1 MFRELK
7 SEHLMSMQLN
17 VAFDRARQ
25 IGAVPLGR
33 RGIYPVDGGRFEGTR
48 LKGRV
53 LGDGIDWVTWR
64 SDRAMVID
72 VRLALETD
80 DGALIAMSY
89 VGLSYQRTDEARAA
103 VRQGDLV
110 AYEDTYVRT
119 TPRFETSD
127 PRYEWLNR
135 VIAVANGH
143 RGSEGAMYEVFEIV

>member
-1 MFRELK
+1 MFKELK

-17 VAFDRARQ
+17 VAFNRARQ
-25 IGAVPLGR
+25 IGMAPLGR
-33 RGIYPVDGGRFEGTR
+33 RGIYPVDGGRFEGKR
-48 LKGRV
+48 LRGMV
-53 LGDGIDWVTWR
+53 LHDGIDWVTWR

-103 VRQGDLV
+103 VKQGDLV
-110 AYEDTYVRT
+110 AYEHTYVRT

-143 RGSEGAMYEVFEIV
+143 RGPDGALYEIFEIV

>member
-1 MFRELK
+1 MIEHLK
-7 SEHLMSMQLN
+7 SEHLMTMHLN

-33 RGIYPVDGGRFEGTR
+33 RGIYPVDGGRFEGAR
-48 LKGRV
+48 LRGKV

-64 SDRAMVID
+64 SDKSMVID

-89 VGLSYQRTDEARAA
+89 TGLSYQRTEEARAA
-103 VRQGDLV
+103 FKAGAV
-110 AYEDTYVRT
+110 APYEDTYIRT

-127 PRYEWLNR
+127 PRYDWLNR
-135 VIAVANGH
+135 VVAVANGH
-143 RGSEGAMYEVFEIV
+143 TGPQGPMYEVFEIV

>member
-1 MFRELK
+1 
-7 SEHLMSMQLN
+7 
-17 VAFDRARQ
+17 
-25 IGAVPLGR
+25 
-33 RGIYPVDGGRFEGTR
+33 
-48 LKGRV
+48 
-53 LGDGIDWVTWR
+53 
-64 SDRAMVID
+64 MVID

-103 VRQGDLV
+103 VRHGDLA

-127 PRYEWLNR
+127 ARYEWLNR

-143 RGSEGAMYEVFEIV
+143 RGPQGAMYEVFEIV